1 MEEGVRLLQQQE
13 PHSPFRPDEELHFD
27 FPPVVLSPKEITPQE
42 SSYSHLPRAPVR
54 KMISV
59 PELRDGQ
66 RGPGLQSNSSMYRQN
81 SAGRPSPRM
90 RQSSEERGKDNMGV
104 GPEMLSKQI
113 HRRMMEQEQS
123 WGSPDGSS
131 GGRDRLLRQKSMER
145 GIKVGLPPGHP
156 QGRRGMNGQS
166 RRGRR
171 NGEPA
176 ESPTPG
182 AAPPGLKMP
191 LAFNSIAR
199 ERGFTTGSP
208 HPGTQVFASSSLR
221 SGPPTP
227 RGYPSNGP
235 SSSAPDLFANN
246 ESKNYPPPRNDPR
259 NPPRSHPYTP
269 PQPPYS
275 NNTSANTSPHSSF
288 GPLSAT
294 DEVRTSFRS
303 ALSAAEENRSSTF
316 TSSSELTEDS
326 HAMTVDEAIGMYGSD
341 TDEEILEHPTSEEES
356 RRSKGDS
363 VLGGATSRHGS
374 VSDEG
379 GARADS
385 ALGGVSRQASFAD
398 DREQARRS
406 VGDSVLEGDV
416 SPSVRS
422 RMAEQENVRQ
432 MALEEQ
438 KEELEAT
445 HKTQTVEHTGAE
457 SGLKEDLESD
467 SKRDEVSGYKDTI
480 EPESSAQ
487 GNGQRSD
494 HQEHQTS
501 SAVELTPTEEALKI
515 LQSKPVAPE
524 PKSPTFLA
532 VGDPSDTPQRNPAM
546 ANGMLPKDARDR
558 YGWATLFLTRKL
570 NANLP

>member
-1 MEEGVRLLQQQE
+1 MEEGVRLLQQRE
-13 PHSPFRPDEELHFD
+13 PRSPFRPDEELHFD

-42 SSYSHLPRAPVR
+42 YSYSHLPRAPVR

-66 RGPGLQSNSSMYRQN
+66 RGPGLPSNSSMYRQN

-90 RQSSEERGKDNMGV
+90 RQSSEERGRDNAGV

-171 NGEPA
+171 NGEQT

-208 HPGTQVFASSSLR
+208 HPGTQAFASPLR

-227 RGYPSNGP
+227 RGHPSNGP
-235 SSSAPDLFANN
+235 SSSAPDLFANS
-246 ESKNYPPPRNDPR
+246 ESKNHPPPRNDPR
-259 NPPRSHPYTP
+259 NPPRSHLYTP

-288 GPLSAT
+288 GPLSAA

-341 TDEEILEHPTSEEES
+341 TDEEILEHPTSEDES

-363 VLGGATSRHGS
+363 VLGGATSRQGS

-385 ALGGVSRQASFAD
+385 ALGGVSRKASFAD
-398 DREQARRS
+398 DRERERRS
-406 VGDSVLEGDV
+406 AGDSVLEGDV
-416 SPSVRS
+416 SSSVRS
-422 RMAEQENVRQ
+422 RMVEQENVRQ
-432 MALEEQ
+432 TALEEQ
-438 KEELEAT
+438 KEPLEET
-445 HKTQTVEHTGAE
+445 HKTQMVEHAGA
-457 SGLKEDLESD
+457 ESD
-467 SKRDEVSGYKDTI
+467 SKGDEVPGYKGTV
-480 EPESSAQ
+480 ESESSAQ
-487 GNGQRSD
+487 RNGQRSD
-494 HQEHQTS
+494 HQEHDTS
-501 SAVELTPTEEALKI
+501 LAVELTPTEEALKK
-515 LQSKPVAPE
+515 LESKPVGPE

-532 VGDPSDTPQRNPAM
+532 AGDPSDTPRKNPTM

-558 YGWATLFLTRKL
+558 YG
-570 NANLP
+570 